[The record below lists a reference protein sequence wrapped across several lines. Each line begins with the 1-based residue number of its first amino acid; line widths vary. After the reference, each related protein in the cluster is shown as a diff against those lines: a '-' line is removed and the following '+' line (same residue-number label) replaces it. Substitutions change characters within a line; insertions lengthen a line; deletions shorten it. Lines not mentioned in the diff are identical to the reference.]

1 MGFCLFVSFSYC
13 FCFCCSFVI
22 KTAILNSEHSRRI
35 NKGTLE
41 RCHRNTE
48 SSTEIL
54 ILHAKNTSSKDLPL
68 VEFMYLE
75 VTRMPS
81 SSGESVAQSWST
93 CSRTPKL
100 TPSLPQH
107 HLKTTNKNVKFETIE
122 LSVFFFSSFFFFFFF
137 FLFFLFLFFLHWH
150 VKGFSSKRLALK
162 VDVIGPENVLF
173 ACASVKLSTRKFY
186 RLRQ

>member
-54 ILHAKNTSSKDLPL
+54 ILHAKSTSSKDLPL
-68 VEFMYLE
+68 VEFIYLE

-81 SSGESVAQSWST
+81 SSGESVAQSCST

-100 TPSLPQH
+100 TPSLPQY
-107 HLKTTNKNVKFETIE
+107 HLKTTNKNVIFETIE
-122 LSVFFFSSFFFFFFF
+122 LSVFFLVFFA
-137 FLFFLFLFFLHWH
+137 
-150 VKGFSSKRLALK
+150 LARERTFIK
-162 VDVIGPENVLF
+162 TH
-173 ACASVKLSTRKFY
+173 SVKSRCY
-186 RLRQ
+186 RTGKCTVCMCVGEAL